1 MVYSP
6 KENCGN
12 RTDDKKVSGRRVYQS
27 FRFSFEFLAV
37 HGLLGHETTSIYFF
51 SPQCR
56 QTKESIKPS
65 TYINRPTPPTTGP
78 MSSSLRMHP
87 YSATKK
93 QVSFR
98 NFYDQLVKFDPND
111 FSGRQMAY
119 TDDFVDRMPPDSGA
133 KKLHDEVLALH
144 ERTEELVLNQTAY
157 WDGPGESSHFRY
169 LVVENVPAYK
179 DGGDHGYDL
188 RIWLQDMLSCVQD
201 FDPEY
206 ADESDDEEES
216 ADEKGDADPNATESE
231 EEVATEPET
240 QDPTKISSE
249 TLEVEGAKKY
259 FFADRVERKR
269 LGEGVD
275 VLERDIKELMKRIGV

>member
-1 MVYSP
+1 
-6 KENCGN
+6 
-12 RTDDKKVSGRRVYQS
+12 
-27 FRFSFEFLAV
+27 
-37 HGLLGHETTSIYFF
+37 
-51 SPQCR
+51 
-56 QTKESIKPS
+56 
-65 TYINRPTPPTTGP
+65 

-98 NFYDQLVKFDPND
+98 NFYDQVVKFDPND

-179 DGGDHGYDL
+179 EGGEHGYDL

-206 ADESDDEEES
+206 ADESDDEEKSADES
-216 ADEKGDADPNATESE
+216 ADEKADEKAD
-231 EEVATEPET
+231 EVATEPEAQNPT
-240 QDPTKISSE
+240 QISSE
-249 TLEVEGAKKY
+249 TPDEEGAKKY

-275 VLERDIKELMKRIGV
+275 ALERDIKELMGRIGV

>member
-1 MVYSP
+1 
-6 KENCGN
+6 
-12 RTDDKKVSGRRVYQS
+12 
-27 FRFSFEFLAV
+27 
-37 HGLLGHETTSIYFF
+37 
-51 SPQCR
+51 
-56 QTKESIKPS
+56 
-65 TYINRPTPPTTGP
+65 
-78 MSSSLRMHP
+78 MHP
-87 YSATKK
+87 YRATK
-93 QVSFR
+93 QLVSFR

-216 ADEKGDADPNATESE
+216 ADESADEKGDADPNATESE

-240 QDPTKISSE
+240 QDSTSISPE
-249 TLEVEGAKKY
+249 TPDEEGAKGSPEATQEEGAKKY

-269 LGEGVD
+269 LGD